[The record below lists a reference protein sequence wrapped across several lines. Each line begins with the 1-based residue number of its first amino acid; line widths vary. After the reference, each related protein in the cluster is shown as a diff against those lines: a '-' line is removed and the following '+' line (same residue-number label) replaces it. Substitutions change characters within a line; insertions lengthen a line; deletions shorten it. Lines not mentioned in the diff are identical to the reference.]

1 MSNEKGHGLKGPCK
15 EKLGVKRGIGYVSEF
30 FETSWIGLYHV
41 NYEGSR
47 RQKDTVV
54 AIGQKVFS
62 LGDKMVREIRDLF
75 DDA

>member
-1 MSNEKGHGLKGPCK
+1 M
-15 EKLGVKRGIGYVSEF
+15 
-30 FETSWIGLYHV
+30 YHV